1 MEKFFTA
8 CRWRCWWRKK
18 ANSNWQLASWAT
30 ELNTRN
36 HQTGHRRLPAFLTYS
51 CIVRICAIIK
61 RLLMHVSEIW
71 RYPVK
76 SLKGERLKETE
87 ITPLGIPGDRQIAV
101 IRTINGRFL
110 TSRSR
115 PKLLGLQGSINPEGV
130 PTINGHPW
138 SSDEALQLVREAA
151 GEPVTL
157 RQIPAPQAFDIL
169 PLLVA
174 TDGAARYLNI
184 DHRRLRP
191 NILLADVPE
200 LEERNWPGR
209 TIAIGDVRIH
219 AEKLRDRCVMTTF
232 DPDTQAQDPSVLLR
246 IVRELDGSTALD
258 SSVIHSGKIRV
269 GDAAHIVE
277 H

>member
-1 MEKFFTA
+1 
-8 CRWRCWWRKK
+8 
-18 ANSNWQLASWAT
+18 
-30 ELNTRN
+30 
-36 HQTGHRRLPAFLTYS
+36 
-51 CIVRICAIIK
+51 
-61 RLLMHVSEIW
+61 MHVSEIW

-209 TIAIGDVRIH
+209 TIAIGDARIY

>member
-1 MEKFFTA
+1 
-8 CRWRCWWRKK
+8 
-18 ANSNWQLASWAT
+18 
-30 ELNTRN
+30 
-36 HQTGHRRLPAFLTYS
+36 
-51 CIVRICAIIK
+51 
-61 RLLMHVSEIW
+61 MHVSEIW

-76 SLKGERLKETE
+76 SLKGERLNETD
-87 ITPLGIPGDRQIAV
+87 ITKLGIPGDRQIAV

-110 TSRSR
+110 TSRSK
-115 PKLLGLQGSINPEGV
+115 PKLLGLQGSINENGV
-130 PTINGHPW
+130 PTINGYPW
-138 SSDEALQLVREAA
+138 KSAKALQLVLEAA

-157 RQIPAPQAFDIL
+157 EQIPAPQAFDIL

-191 NILLADVPE
+191 NILLADVPD
-200 LEERNWPGR
+200 LEERKWPGKV
-209 TIAIGDVRIH
+209 IAIGNVRIH

-246 IVRELDGSTALD
+246 IVRELDGCTALD
-258 SSVIHSGKIRV
+258 SSIITPGKIHV
-269 GDAAHIVE
+269 GDAAHILD

>member
-1 MEKFFTA
+1 
-8 CRWRCWWRKK
+8 
-18 ANSNWQLASWAT
+18 
-30 ELNTRN
+30 
-36 HQTGHRRLPAFLTYS
+36 
-51 CIVRICAIIK
+51 
-61 RLLMHVSEIW
+61 MHVSEIW

-76 SLKGERLKETE
+76 SLKGERLNETE
-87 ITPLGIPGDRQIAV
+87 ITKLGIPGDRQIAV

-110 TSRSR
+110 TSRSK
-115 PKLLGLQGSINPEGV
+115 PKLLGLQGSINADGV
-130 PTINGHPW
+130 PTINGHLWDSP
-138 SSDEALQLVREAA
+138 EAMELVREAA

-157 RQIPAPQAFDIL
+157 QQIPAPQAFDVL

-200 LEERNWPGR
+200 LEERKWPGR
-209 TIAIGDVRIH
+209 VIAIGDVRIH

-258 SSVIHSGKIRV
+258 SSVITPGKISV
-269 GDAAHIVE
+269 GDQAHIVNL
-277 H
+277 

>member
-1 MEKFFTA
+1 
-8 CRWRCWWRKK
+8 
-18 ANSNWQLASWAT
+18 
-30 ELNTRN
+30 
-36 HQTGHRRLPAFLTYS
+36 
-51 CIVRICAIIK
+51 
-61 RLLMHVSEIW
+61 MHVSEIW

-76 SLKGERLKETE
+76 SLKGERLNETE
-87 ITPLGIPGDRQIAV
+87 ITKLGIPGDRQIAV

-110 TSRSR
+110 TSRSK
-115 PKLLGLQGSINPEGV
+115 PKLLGLQGSINANGL

-138 SSDEALQLVREAA
+138 NSAEALQLVHEAA

-157 RQIPAPQAFDIL
+157 QQIPAPQAFDVL

-174 TDGAARYLNI
+174 TDGAAHYLNI

-209 TIAIGDVRIH
+209 IIAIGDVRIH

-232 DPDTQAQDPSVLLR
+232 DPDTQEQDPSVLLR
-246 IVRELDGSTALD
+246 IVHELDGSTALD
-258 SSVIHSGKIRV
+258 SSVIAEGKIRV
-269 GDAAHIVE
+269 GDQAHIVD

>member
-1 MEKFFTA
+1 MPGII
-8 CRWRCWWRKK
+8 
-18 ANSNWQLASWAT
+18 
-30 ELNTRN
+30 NTLR
-36 HQTGHRRLPAFLTYS
+36 
-51 CIVRICAIIK
+51 
-61 RLLMHVSEIW
+61 MHVSEIW
-71 RYPVK
+71 RYPIK
-76 SLKGERLKETE
+76 SLKGERLNETE
-87 ITPLGIPGDRQIAV
+87 ITKFGIPGDRQIAV

-115 PKLLGLQGSINPEGV
+115 PKLLALQGSINANGV

-138 SSDEALQLVREAA
+138 DSAEALQLVREAA

-157 RQIPAPQAFDIL
+157 QKIPAPQAFDVL

-200 LEERNWPGR
+200 LEERNWPAR
-209 TIAIGDVRIH
+209 TIAIGDVRIY
-219 AEKLRDRCVMTTF
+219 AEKLRGRCVMTTF

-258 SSVIHSGKIRV
+258 SSVISPGKIHV
-269 GDAAHIVE
+269 GDQAQIIE

>member
-1 MEKFFTA
+1 
-8 CRWRCWWRKK
+8 
-18 ANSNWQLASWAT
+18 
-30 ELNTRN
+30 
-36 HQTGHRRLPAFLTYS
+36 
-51 CIVRICAIIK
+51 
-61 RLLMHVSEIW
+61 MHVSEIW

-76 SLKGERLKETE
+76 SLKGERLNQTE
-87 ITPLGIPGDRQIAV
+87 LTTFGIPGDRQIAV

-115 PKLLGLQGSINPEGV
+115 PKLLGLQGSINADGV
-130 PTINGHPW
+130 VTINNHRW
-138 SSDEALQLVREAA
+138 DSAEALQLVREAA

-157 RQIPAPQAFDIL
+157 QQIPPPQAFDVL
-169 PLLVA
+169 PLLIA

-209 TIAIGDVRIH
+209 VITIGNVRIH

-258 SSVIHSGKIRV
+258 SSVISPGKIRV
-269 GDAAHIVE
+269 GNQAQIIDR
-277 H
+277 

>member
-1 MEKFFTA
+1 
-8 CRWRCWWRKK
+8 
-18 ANSNWQLASWAT
+18 
-30 ELNTRN
+30 
-36 HQTGHRRLPAFLTYS
+36 
-51 CIVRICAIIK
+51 
-61 RLLMHVSEIW
+61 MHVSEIW

-76 SLKGERLKETE
+76 SLKGERLNETE
-87 ITPLGIPGDRQIAV
+87 ITKFGIPGDRQIAV

-115 PKLLGLQGSINPEGV
+115 PKLLGLQGSINADGV
-130 PTINGHPW
+130 ATINNHRW
-138 SSDEALQLVREAA
+138 DSAEALQLVREAA

-157 RQIPAPQAFDIL
+157 QQIPPPQAFDVL
-169 PLLVA
+169 PLLIA

-200 LEERNWPGR
+200 LEERNWPAR
-209 TIAIGDVRIH
+209 VITIGNVRIH

-232 DPDTQAQDPSVLLR
+232 DPDTQVQDPSVLLR

-258 SSVIHSGKIRV
+258 SSVISPGKIRV
-269 GDAAHIVE
+269 GDQAQIIDR
-277 H
+277 

>member
-1 MEKFFTA
+1 
-8 CRWRCWWRKK
+8 
-18 ANSNWQLASWAT
+18 
-30 ELNTRN
+30 
-36 HQTGHRRLPAFLTYS
+36 
-51 CIVRICAIIK
+51 
-61 RLLMHVSEIW
+61 MHVSEIW

-76 SLKGERLKETE
+76 SLKGERLQETE
-87 ITPLGIPGDRQIAV
+87 ITKVGIPGDRQIAV
-101 IRTINGRFL
+101 VRTINGRFL
-110 TSRSR
+110 TSRSK
-115 PKLLGLQGSINPEGV
+115 PKLLGLQGSINANSV
-130 PTINGHPW
+130 PTINGYPW
-138 SSDEALQLVREAA
+138 NSAGALQLVLEAA
-151 GEPVTL
+151 GQSVTL
-157 RQIPAPQAFDIL
+157 QQIPAPQAFDIL

-209 TIAIGDVRIH
+209 IIAIGDVRIH

-258 SSVIHSGKIRV
+258 SSVITPGKIRV
-269 GDAAHIVE
+269 GDQAHIIE
-277 H
+277 R

>member
-1 MEKFFTA
+1 
-8 CRWRCWWRKK
+8 
-18 ANSNWQLASWAT
+18 
-30 ELNTRN
+30 
-36 HQTGHRRLPAFLTYS
+36 
-51 CIVRICAIIK
+51 
-61 RLLMHVSEIW
+61 MHVSEIW

-76 SLKGERLKETE
+76 SLKGERLNETE
-87 ITPLGIPGDRQIAV
+87 ITKLGIPGDRQIAV

-110 TSRSR
+110 TSRSKPR
-115 PKLLGLQGSINPEGV
+115 LLGLQGSINANGV
-130 PTINGHPW
+130 PTINGLLW
-138 SSDEALQLVREAA
+138 DSAEALELVREAA
-151 GEPVTL
+151 GELVTL
-157 RQIPAPQAFDIL
+157 EQIPAPQAFDVL

-200 LEERNWPGR
+200 LEERKWPGKI
-209 TIAIGDVRIH
+209 IAIGDVRIH

-258 SSVIHSGKIRV
+258 SSVITPGKIRV
-269 GDAAHIVE
+269 GDAAAIVDRGSLIKDL
-277 H
+277 